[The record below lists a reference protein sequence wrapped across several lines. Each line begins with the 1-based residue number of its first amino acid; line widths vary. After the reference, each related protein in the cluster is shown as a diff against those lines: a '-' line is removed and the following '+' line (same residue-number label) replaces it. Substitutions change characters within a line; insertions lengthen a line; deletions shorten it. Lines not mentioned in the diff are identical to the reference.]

1 MNADSSHLLEK
12 NWTAAE
18 LRKLPADQR
27 DAILAAAAAFAE
39 GIYRDDSQL
48 TDFEAF
54 GEEDLHG
61 ESTAAPEG

>member
-1 MNADSSHLLEK
+1 MNPESSSLTEK

-27 DAILAAAAAFAE
+27 DAILAAAAALAE
-39 GIYRDDSQL
+39 DLYRNDPQL

-54 GEEDLHG
+54 DEEDLYG
-61 ESTAAPEG
+61 ESTGAPEG